1 MRNIFTSRHTA
12 LAAACTLALGLL
24 STNASAQAMDPNE
37 KALVTDPRGN
47 VVKNASGQ
55 CWHSGFGPAPQW
67 TRGCHAEAVVPV
79 AKYVAPVV
87 QPAYVAPVVQPAYVA
102 PVVQPLAAAQPAPV
116 VAAAAAPLPV
126 YEKVAFDANVLFDS
140 NQAAL
145 RPAGRDTLDQFMAK
159 IAGLDAAS
167 IMAVGY
173 ADRMGSESSNQI
185 LSEERVGA
193 VKAYLVGKGIA
204 ESRVKTSAWG
214 ETRPDTARAD
224 CKDANTANN
233 VACMQPDR
241 HVFIEVSGTR
251 LAK

>member
-1 MRNIFTSRHTA
+1 MRNTFIRKQTA
-12 LAAACTLALGLL
+12 LAAACALALGLL
-24 STNASAQAMDPNE
+24 SSTANAQVRDINE
-37 KALVTDPRGN
+37 KALLTDSRGSVVT
-47 VVKNASGQ
+47 NASGQ

-79 AKYVAPVV
+79 AQYVAPVV
-87 QPAYVAPVVQPAYVA
+87 QPAYVAPEPI
-102 PVVQPLAAAQPAPV
+102 AAAQPAPV
-116 VAAAAAPLPV
+116 AAPAAAPLPV

-145 RPAGRDTLDQFMAK
+145 RPAGRDTLDQFMAR
-159 IAGLDAAS
+159 IAGLDAES

-173 ADRMGSESSNQI
+173 ADRMGPESANQM

-214 ETRPDTARAD
+214 ETRPDTVRSD
-224 CKDANTANN
+224 CKDANTASN

-241 HVFIEVSGTR
+241 HVSVEVSGTR
-251 LAK
+251 IAK